1 MKIIGVKAVMELHL
15 DSALMSSD
23 DEAGVSHPPL
33 WRSPTATQLFKQVK
47 TRYKTAVFNYA
58 NVNHNRP
65 WIYMYIKFIVYCP
78 ESFLLGLHILLY
90 NETAALIHRHQPDH
104 NLRIVNKYKI
114 QYWFFMFL

>member
-47 TRYKTAVFNYA
+47 TRYKTSVFNYA

-65 WIYMYIKFIVYCP
+65 WIYMYIKFIVYYP

-90 NETAALIHRHQPDH
+90 NETTALIHRHQPDH